1 MDYLTF
7 DLRIGASDRRVYP
20 VSVIQSPAGEA
31 SAPLQLHSDD
41 PVFQRSLQTL
51 ENVRGTSRGT
61 RQLGA
66 IEDNNASAATG
77 VSELKTA
84 QEVGTILFEALFTST
99 VLSCYRISLAA
110 AREQGKRLR
119 LRLRVEAPE
128 LAGLP
133 WEFLYDDAEGD
144 HITLLRE
151 TPLTRY
157 LEMGR
162 PAETLTIQPP
172 IRILGMI
179 ASPNDLPTL
188 DTERERRWMVEAIDH
203 LIESRQVELVWVAG
217 QTWRD
222 LNRAMQAGEWHIFHF
237 IGHGGFDPALGEGRI
252 ALVDEASGGSNFLS
266 ATQLGRLFAAH
277 PSLRLA
283 VINACE
289 GARASEH
296 SIFSST
302 GAVLARRGIPAV
314 VSMQYAITDRASIEF
329 SRSFYDGLARG
340 LPVDGAVQ
348 EARLAISMALGNST
362 EWGTPVLYMRTPDG
376 ALFHVDLSSAIF
388 QRPVGAPPTT
398 TPPAPAPEPAGQD
411 RPTRL
416 ATAPA
421 GENRRGLEILLRK
434 VRQYWIDGVLDKSL
448 FQAILINL
456 GLQHMQDA
464 VRSPWGETPWTG
476 QLERPGA
483 ESQPLAPQQKI
494 ADVFEEEGGS
504 LLILGEPGSGKT
516 ISMLQLTRSLLDR
529 AESDPLR
536 PVPVVFNLSTWT
548 APYTTLDAWLV
559 DELSASYQIPRK
571 IGQGWLAESR
581 LFPLLD
587 GLDEL
592 EVQRRAECVEAINRF
607 TEAAGLVGAV
617 VCCRLQEYIDL
628 PTRLSLNAAV
638 RLLPLGDDQVQSYLV
653 AAGERL
659 AGLRDLLQRDSAMR
673 IEARSPLML
682 SLMSRAYQDVPV
694 DQLLHEGGVNA
705 AARRKQLMD
714 AFVAQMFRRAAQGRG
729 G

>member
-7 DLRIGASDRRVYP
+7 DLRIGGSDRRAYP

-41 PVFQRSLQTL
+41 PAFQQALQAL
-51 ENVRGTSRGT
+51 EGLRGTSRGT
-61 RQLGA
+61 RTPR
-66 IEDNNASAATG
+66 ATERPPALVAVE

-84 QEVGTILFEALFTST
+84 QEVGRALFDALFTSE
-99 VLSCYRISLAA
+99 VRSCYRSSLAA
-110 AREQGKRLR
+110 AREQGKHLR

-128 LAGLP
+128 LAVLP
-133 WEFLYDDAEGD
+133 WEFLYDETEGD
-144 HITLLRE
+144 QITLLRE

-188 DTERERRWMVEAIDH
+188 DAAQERRWMVEAIDH
-203 LIESRQVELVWVAG
+203 LLESRQVELVWVEG

-222 LNRAMQAGEWHIFHF
+222 LNHAMQAGEWHIFHF

-252 ALVDEASGGSNFLS
+252 ALVDETSGGSNFLS

-283 VINACE
+283 VVNACE

-296 SIFSST
+296 SVFSST

-314 VSMQYAITDRASIEF
+314 VSMQYAITDRAAIEF
-329 SRSFYDGLARG
+329 SRTFYDGLARG

-348 EARLAISMALGNST
+348 EARLAISLALGGST

-376 ALFHVDLSSAIF
+376 TLFHVDLAGAIF
-388 QRPVGAPPTT
+388 CRPAESPSSRT
-398 TPPAPAPEPAGQD
+398 TPSEPAPQPPEPT
-411 RPTRL
+411 RPIAA
-416 ATAPA
+416 AT
-421 GENRRGLEILLRK
+421 GETRRGLDILLRK
-434 VRQYWIDGVLDKSL
+434 VRQYWIDGVLEKSL
-448 FQAILINL
+448 FQAILIDL
-456 GLQHMQDA
+456 GMTRMQDA
-464 VRSPWGETPWTG
+464 VDNPFAETPWTG

-483 ESQPLAPQQKI
+483 ETQPLAPQQKL

-516 ISMLQLTRSLLDR
+516 ISMLALAGDLLAR

-536 PVPVVFNLSTWT
+536 PVPAVFNLSAWT
-548 APYTTLDAWLV
+548 LPYTTLEDWLAA
-559 DELSASYQIPRK
+559 ELSARYQIPRK

-581 LFPLLD
+581 LLPLLD

-592 EVQRRAECVEAINRF
+592 DVQRRAACVEAINRF
-607 TEAAGLVGAV
+607 TQDAGLVGAV

-638 RLLPLGDDQVQSYLV
+638 RLLPLGDDQVQGYLA

-659 AGLRDLLQRDSAMR
+659 AGLRSLLPRDSAMR

-682 SLMSRAYQDVPV
+682 SLMSRAYQDLPV
-694 DQLLHEGGVNA
+694 DQLLREGGVSA
-705 AARRKQLMD
+705 AARRKRLMD
-714 AFVAQMFRRAAQGRG
+714 AYVARMFRRAAQGKGR
-729 G
+729 

>member
-7 DLRIGASDRRVYP
+7 DLRVGASDRQVYP

-31 SAPLQLHSDD
+31 SAQLQLHSDD
-41 PVFQRSLQTL
+41 PAFQQALQAL
-51 ENVRGTSRGT
+51 EGLRGTTRGT
-61 RQLGA
+61 RTPR
-66 IEDNNASAATG
+66 ATERPPALVAVE

-84 QEVGTILFEALFTST
+84 QAVGRALFDALFTSE
-99 VLSCYRISLAA
+99 VRSCYRSSLAA
-110 AREQGKRLR
+110 AREQGKHLR

-128 LAGLP
+128 LAVLP
-133 WEFLYDDAEGD
+133 WEFLYDETEGD

-162 PAETLTIQPP
+162 PAQLLTIQPP

-179 ASPNDLPTL
+179 ASPNDLPSL
-188 DTERERRWMVEAIDH
+188 DTEQERKWMVEAIDH
-203 LIESRQVELVWVAG
+203 LLESRTVELAWVDG

-222 LNRAMQAGEWHIFHF
+222 LNRAMQAGDWHIFHF
-237 IGHGGFDPALGEGRI
+237 IGHGAFDPDLGEGGI
-252 ALVDEASGGSNFLS
+252 ALVDEVGGGSNFLS

-283 VINACE
+283 VVNACE
-289 GARASEH
+289 GARASENNV
-296 SIFSST
+296 FSST

-314 VSMQYAITDRASIEF
+314 ISMQYAITDRAAIEF
-329 SRSFYDGLARG
+329 SRTFYDGLARG

-376 ALFHVDLSSAIF
+376 TLFHVDLAGAIF
-388 QRPVGAPPTT
+388 RRPEESPSLRMAALE
-398 TPPAPAPEPAGQD
+398 PAPQPPEPA
-411 RPTRL
+411 RPIAA
-416 ATAPA
+416 AT
-421 GENRRGLEILLRK
+421 GETRRGLDILLRK

-448 FQAILINL
+448 FRAILIDL
-456 GLQHMQDA
+456 GMTRMQDA
-464 VRSPWGETPWTG
+464 VDNPFAETPWTG

-483 ESQPLAPQQKI
+483 ESQPLSAQQKI

-504 LLILGEPGSGKT
+504 LLVLGEPGSGKT

-529 AESDPLR
+529 AEGDPLR
-536 PVPVVFNLSTWT
+536 PVPVVFNLSAWI
-548 APYTTLDAWLV
+548 APYTTLDDWLAA
-559 DELSASYQIPRK
+559 ELSARYQIPKK

-581 LFPLLD
+581 LLPLLD

-592 EVQRRAECVEAINRF
+592 NVQRRAACVEAINRF
-607 TEAAGLVGAV
+607 TQAAGLVGAV
-617 VCCRLQEYIDL
+617 VCCRLQEYIAL

-638 RLLPLGDDQVQSYLV
+638 RLLPLGDDQVQGYLA

-659 AGLRDLLQRDSAMR
+659 AGLWGLLQRDSSMR

-682 SLMSRAYQDVPV
+682 SLMSRAYQDVPG
-694 DQLLHEGGVNA
+694 DQLLREGGASA

-714 AFVAQMFRRAAQGRG
+714 AYVAHMFRRATRGRG